1 MRLLAGGL
9 REQEVLDLWF
19 PARQPTDFS
28 AAQLAISD
36 FYRCGVCENA
46 AQGHTADVPAYSFRS
61 DADAIIAAFQREY
74 GIDLTS
80 ARLHWWRF
88 SALLRGL
95 LTHSF
100 SERVQY
106 RVCNPNEIKGK
117 ELRARY
123 RKLHEQ
129 YALDAHGEKRCQ
141 PQTLEEYNELLRKQ
155 ARGEL

>member
-9 REQEVLDLWF
+9 GGQETLDLWF

-36 FYRCGVCENA
+36 FYRCGEAVERENVPA
-46 AQGHTADVPAYSFRS
+46 APAYSFHT

-74 GIDLTS
+74 GIDLTT

-106 RVCNPNEIKGK
+106 RICNPNEIKGK
-117 ELRARY
+117 DLQARY

-129 YALDAHGEKRCQ
+129 YALDAHGEKRRQ
-141 PQTLEEYNELLRKQ
+141 PQTLEDYNELLRKQ